1 MSALTDRIT
10 RQTPAHRD
18 RGVDAL
24 RALAIAGVVLGHWLV
39 TAWEPGPWISS
50 PLAYQPALVPL
61 SWVLQTLAV
70 FFLVGGF
77 AAARGLREPYGAWVR
92 ARMRRLLLPAV
103 GLLAFWAAL
112 AAALLVVR
120 RMPVP
125 GVRALALPAIG
136 PLWFLAVFALLIA
149 LTPLLVRLR
158 YGVPLMLAVVA
169 AADVGRFAL
178 DAPAW
183 TGWATT
189 VAAWLVPYLLGIAWA
204 RGRVSRRG
212 GALMLLGGAAATA
225 VLVGA
230 MGYPAS
236 MVGVTG
242 QGVSNLSPPTLAA
255 VTFGL
260 AQCGLA
266 VLVRE
271 PLARLMR
278 RPLLWAGVAL
288 TNLAAMRIFLWHQT
302 ALVLVVVAFGLFAR
316 PDRIEWVWTRLAWLP
331 VAALTLAAIL
341 WGLGTAARR
350 VGGPRRP

>member
-1 MSALTDRIT
+1 MSVLTDRIT
-10 RQTPAHRD
+10 RQTPAARD

-24 RALAIAGVVLGHWLV
+24 RALAIVGVVLGHWLV

-50 PLAYQPALVPL
+50 PLAHQPGLAPL

-77 AAARGLREPYGAWVR
+77 AAARGLREPYGDWVR
-92 ARMRRLLLPAV
+92 GRMRRLLLPAA
-103 GLLAFWAAL
+103 GLLAFWAVL
-112 AAALLVVR
+112 AVALLVVR
-120 RMPVP
+120 RMSVP
-125 GVRALALPAIG
+125 GVRALALPAVG
-136 PLWFLAVFALLIA
+136 PLWFLAVFALLTA

-178 DAPAW
+178 GAPGW
-183 TGWATT
+183 TTWVTT
-189 VAAWLVPYLLGIAWA
+189 VAGWLVPYLLGMAWA
-204 RGRVSRRG
+204 RGRVSRRHG
-212 GALMLLGGAAATA
+212 VLMLAGGAAATA

-230 MGYPAS
+230 LGYPAS

-242 QGVSNLSPPTLAA
+242 QAVSNLSPPTLAA

-278 RPLLWAGVAL
+278 HPPLWAAVAL

-302 ALVLVVVAFGLFAR
+302 ALVLVVVTFGLFAR
-316 PDRIEWVWTRLAWLP
+316 PDRIEWIWNRLAWLP

-341 WGLGTAARR
+341 WGLGSATRR
-350 VGGPRRP
+350 IRRPRRP